1 MPEWL
6 QESFWQWVIGIVVAI
21 VLGVAAVYGPP
32 YLQRTRKELWYRTLS
47 CPLVENIQ
55 DERLRVLYDNQPVEA
70 LYIVILALRYRGK
83 PALKRK

>member
-1 MPEWL
+1 
-6 QESFWQWVIGIVVAI
+6 
-21 VLGVAAVYGPP
+21 
-32 YLQRTRKELWYRTLS
+32 
-47 CPLVENIQ
+47 VENIQ